1 MKHFIYSK
9 LKKIETVYPEVKNT
23 NFGFEKETYVTFV
36 YLPFVEETLVFGG
49 PGGGGGMFRKMQV
62 KRQVNLFA
70 FVSDGLSRRWKKVK
84 RRSEVWMR
92 LPSNTQA
99 TGTSAGRP
107 RLI

>member
-1 MKHFIYSK
+1 M
-9 LKKIETVYPEVKNT
+9 
-23 NFGFEKETYVTFV
+23 TFV

-49 PGGGGGMFRKMQV
+49 QGGGGGGGGGMFRKMQV

-70 FVSDGLSRRWKKVK
+70 FVSDGLSRRWRKVK
-84 RRSEVWMR
+84 HKSEVWMR

>member
-1 MKHFIYSK
+1 M
-9 LKKIETVYPEVKNT
+9 
-23 NFGFEKETYVTFV
+23 TFV
-36 YLPFVEETLVFGG
+36 YLPFVEETLLFGG
-49 PGGGGGMFRKMQV
+49 QGGGGGGGGGGGMFRKMQL
-62 KRQVNLFA
+62 KRQVNFFA
-70 FVSDGLSRRWKKVK
+70 FVADGLSRRWKKVK